1 VSAAVLE
8 LLLAD
13 GRTPSGG
20 YAHSGGLEQ
29 AVAEGLDAAHVPALI
44 RARLHTVGRCSAAI
58 AAAAAAP
65 GIDLAGLLALDGEVA
80 ARTPVPALRAADR
93 SLGLALL
100 RTALALWPSH
110 AVLTAYRDAS
120 ELTPRSVALG
130 VTCGAA
136 GLEPLA
142 AARLGLYEEASGM
155 AAAAVKLLPLDS
167 ARATSWVAGLAAEIE
182 ALAAEAATTVTSAGG
197 ERALPSTATPLLDR
211 RALAHARRE
220 GRLFAS

>member
-1 VSAAVLE
+1 LTAAPVLE

-13 GRTPSGG
+13 GRTPSAG

-29 AVAEGLDAAHVPALI
+29 AVAEGLDAAGVPAFV

-58 AAAAAAP
+58 AAIACTTA
-65 GIDLAGLLALDGEVA
+65 DLAGLLALDGEAA

-100 RTALALWPSH
+100 RTAATLFPAHELLA
-110 AVLTAYRDAS
+110 AYRGAS
-120 ELTPRSVALG
+120 ALTPRSVALG
-130 VTCGAA
+130 LVCGAA
-136 GLEPLA
+136 GLEPRA
-142 AARLGLYEEASGM
+142 AARLCLYEEVSGI

-167 ARATSWVAGLAAEIE
+167 ARASGWIA
-182 ALAAEAATTVTSAGG
+182 ALAEDIDVLAGEAAA
-197 ERALPSTATPLLDR
+197 ALPQAIPSAATPLLDR
-211 RALAHARRE
+211 RALVHTARK